1 MPISDGYEACKKI
14 FSLFNKEKMFS
25 HLESLIQINDNAM
38 PLKKTPSR
46 RRMQMLREPSNMV
59 QMNSLQRRMP
69 LLVACSSTLSTPEL
83 EEELKAIGFSMFIE
97 QPISN
102 DKVFEL
108 INILEQREESIEEFD
123 NKI

>member
-14 FSLFNKEKMFS
+14 FSLFNQEKMFS
-25 HLESLIQINDNAM
+25 HLESLIQISDNDNI
-38 PLKKTPSR
+38 PIRKTPNR
-46 RRMQMLREPSNMV
+46 KGKHMMELPSKMV

-108 INILEQREESIEEFD
+108 VNILE
-123 NKI
+123 